1 MNLTPRQLDV
11 VVAIRN
17 YRHLNGYAPT
27 MQELADQ
34 LGTSK
39 VTIFEHVG
47 ALERKRVIR
56 RDKHKARSLEIISEE
71 RLPDENRSTKLPM
84 LGNIAAGSP
93 IEAIENR
100 EEIDL
105 EQMFHSRS
113 GVYVLRVRGESMIDD
128 HLCDGDYVV
137 IERRENARN
146 GEQVVALLDSGEATL
161 KRFYREGAVRSA
173 CNRPTGP
180 WSRGSSMPTS
190 AGSRGWSSA
199 YCGAIIRDSVGSRPA
214 GDLVGRSTG
223 ELAGANALIALVLVQ
238 LSGRESVIEV
248 KETAWL
254 HLHAAP
260 VLCAI
265 STRHVRRR
273 FRPMASGNGAKPS
286 GRACAAAVGNSRPA
300 AKVEAKPE
308 AKILFQKF
316 FHSVG
321 PRTYAAQVKELGTA
335 ITCWC

>member
-1 MNLTPRQLDV
+1 MNLTPRQTDV

-17 YRHLNGYAPT
+17 YRHINGYAPT

-71 RLPDENRSTKLPM
+71 KLPDENRSTKLPM

-105 EQMFHSRS
+105 EQMFQSRA
-113 GVYVLRVRGESMIDD
+113 GVYVLRVRGESMIED

-137 IERRENARN
+137 IERRDSARN

-161 KRFYREGAVRSA
+161 KRFYREG
-173 CNRPTGP
+173 GK
-180 WSRGSSMPTS
+180 
-190 AGSRGWSSA
+190 
-199 YCGAIIRDSVGSRPA
+199 IRLQP
-214 GDLVGRSTG
+214 
-223 ELAGANALIALVLVQ
+223 ANATMQ
-238 LSGRESVIEV
+238 
-248 KETAWL
+248 
-254 HLHAAP
+254 
-260 VLCAI
+260 
-265 STRHVRRR
+265 
-273 FRPMASGNGAKPS
+273 
-286 GRACAAAVGNSRPA
+286 
-300 AKVEAKPE
+300 
-308 AKILFQKF
+308 
-316 FHSVG
+316 
-321 PRTYAAQVKELGTA
+321 PRIVDADSCRV
-335 ITCWC
+335 